1 MTGAAPQLPLGD
13 TTGEDLACAV
23 QVLAAE
29 ADRARRLVGLWRGE
43 SHRLWAERVERAH
56 AAVVGLQAL
65 AAVKAPDDIDALLL
79 EVADAGV
86 GRLVLECRP
95 SRSRSLYVATWT
107 QEGRRVVR
115 EARSVG
121 AVLRRVVRAAGA
133 VSGAPGRKGQAA

>member
-1 MTGAAPQLPLGD
+1 MTCTAPQLPLGD
-13 TTGEDLACAV
+13 TTEEDLACAV

-29 ADRARRLVGLWRGE
+29 ADRARRHVGLWRGAE
-43 SHRLWAERVERAH
+43 HREWAERVGRAH
-56 AAVVGLQAL
+56 AAVVRLQAL
-65 AAVKAPDDIDALLL
+65 AAAKPPDDIDALLL

-86 GRLVLECRP
+86 RRLVLECRP
-95 SRSRSLYVATWT
+95 SRTRSLYVATWT
-107 QEGRRVVR
+107 QEGRKMMR

>member
-1 MTGAAPQLPLGD
+1 MTTADDPF
-13 TTGEDLACAV
+13 LAR
-23 QVLAAE
+23 LAALDDALAYQAQLNIKE
-29 ADRARRLVGLWRGE
+29 RDPAKAAACDNARLGIGMARDAYR
-43 SHRLWAERVERAH
+43 
-56 AAVVGLQAL
+56 LQAL

-107 QEGRRVVR
+107 QEGRKMMR